1 LSNLTSNTSDHYPI
15 LIAIPCSVRPKSITS
30 EEVRIKN
37 NRVKWDKID
46 KTEYQKSVTG
56 KLVNNLDQL
65 MNKDDL
71 EKSINTFM
79 EILKDSAN
87 EMMQKKTIRKNKP
100 KLRVWNEEIANKLK
114 ESRHAYWKWKDAG
127 KPSEGELFST
137 KKTKPKHF

>member
-1 LSNLTSNTSDHYPI
+1 VDSRLNSNCKKRTLSNLTSNTSDHYPI

-114 ESRHAYWKWKDAG
+114 
-127 KPSEGELFST
+127 
-137 KKTKPKHF
+137 